1 MDKVI
6 AVVVTF
12 NRQPLLQQC
21 INALRHQTQ
30 KLDKIL
36 VINNGSTDNTE
47 KWLTKQKDI
56 DFVTQANIGSAGG
69 FSTGIRMAYNSGYS
83 WIWLMDDDGYPKEDA
98 LEKILEDNDEQ
109 LCLRNCSVINI
120 DDKKSFVWKTKNY
133 KTINEVKDKVI
144 NNVAHPFNGTMLHR
158 KIVEKVGL
166 PEVSLFIFGDE
177 TEYYYRI
184 TRKNKIPFYTVSESI
199 HYHPATALN
208 YRKDWNYQATWKMYY
223 YVRNRYHIL
232 RSKFSTNPA
241 VALFAYVG
249 FLIAFL
255 AVILIFQ
262 KTNKFKKIRFITWP
276 ATDALLKNFTATPA
290 LISDRLNRKPSY
302 IFNVIDYSR
311 YFKSLFTW
319 DTINRSYRILKR

>member
-12 NRQPLLQQC
+12 NRKPLLQQC
-21 INALRHQTQ
+21 INALRNQTQ

-47 KWLTKQKDI
+47 KWLTRQTDI
-56 DFVTQANIGSAGG
+56 DFITQSNTGSAGG
-69 FSTGIRMAYNSGYS
+69 FNTGIKMAYNSGYS
-83 WIWLMDDDGYPKEDA
+83 WIWLMDDDGYPKDDA
-98 LEKILEDNDEQ
+98 LEKILKDDDKQ
-109 LCLRNCSVINI
+109 LCLRNCAVINM

-133 KTINEVKDKVI
+133 KTINEVKEKVI
-144 NNVAHPFNGTMLHR
+144 KNVAHPFNGTMLHR

-166 PEVSLFIFGDE
+166 PKRSLFIFGDE

-184 TRKNKIPFYTVSESI
+184 IKKNKIPFYTVSESI

-208 YRKDWNYQATWKMYY
+208 YRKDWNYQSTWKMYY
-223 YVRNRYHIL
+223 YVRNRYYIL
-232 RSKFSTNPA
+232 RSKFSRNPS
-241 VALFAYVG
+241 VALLAYVG
-249 FLIAFL
+249 FLIAFF
-255 AVILIFQ
+255 AAILIFQ

-319 DTINRSYRILKR
+319 DIINRPYRILKR